1 MAESRLSRWSRLK
14 SKGGADDREERF
26 VVEEKARTQTAAAEP
41 ADEFAALPGGRQV
54 RNFVPA
60 MAPLA
65 PEAEDDDDYFTR
77 GVGHAEPDSEDGD
90 VEATEAEPTETEVRE
105 AALQAEFAKLPEDD
119 EDLFAGIDE
128 EELTDEQRE
137 IVAELP
143 PLDSLDEKSDFT
155 PFMRDGVPEFLKR
168 RALRVLWRVNPFFN
182 FRDGLNDYDEDFSI
196 VHKVIDELVGN
207 YKVGR
212 GHLSDQELRDMM
224 PEEARRAFG
233 EDEPADEDDTD
244 DTDDTGDGEDE
255 EEIADFTPDEPA
267 GVESDSSEPENAEHT
282 NENSDE
288 FYDNKIKNNKTHEKD
303 MRKTRK
309 ES

>member
-14 SKGGADDREERF
+14 SKGGADDREERY
-26 VVEEKARTQTAAAEP
+26 VAEEQTRTRTAAAEP
-41 ADEFAALPGGRQV
+41 ADEFASLPGGRRV

-65 PEAEDDDDYFTR
+65 PEAEDDDDRFTR
-77 GVGHAEPDSEDGD
+77 GVGHADPDSEDGGAETA
-90 VEATEAEPTETEVRE
+90 EADPAEAEVRE
-105 AALQAEFAKLPEDD
+105 AALQAGFAELPEDD

-143 PLDSLDEKSDFT
+143 PLDSLDENSDFT
-155 PFMRDGVPEFLKR
+155 AFMRDGVPEFLKR

-182 FRDGLNDYDEDFSI
+182 FRDGLNDYDEDFNI

-212 GHLSDQELRDMM
+212 GYLSDQELRDMT
-224 PEEARRAFG
+224 PEGARRAF
-233 EDEPADEDDTD
+233 
-244 DTDDTGDGEDE
+244 GDGEDE
-255 EEIADFTPDEPA
+255 EA
-267 GVESDSSEPENAEHT
+267 GDASEHATEEAPEHAEKAKETVETVDSEAAQESDDTGAGEDDP
-282 NENSDE
+282 DL
-288 FYDNKIKNNKTHEKD
+288 
-303 MRKTRK
+303 
-309 ES
+309 